1 MANEAAKKRVIKNR
15 EVIGKYRLILLGAN
29 VRAPPAHW
37 RAPLHRHRQLDPDR
51 FPVGAAAQ
59 ALYVLYRVVYLWAT
73 FSLWHMGGFALMLA
87 VYGVVWFMLT
97 KAAEPQCARR
107 PAPAQH
113 PRSPPP
119 PSTAA
124 PGRPSPRRPGR
135 ARPRG
140 PSPGSKAQRA
150 ACVCGRYA
158 PLKDGGALISG
169 GDDLDHVPYLLWLYL
184 LCPTS
189 VTAATRS

>member
-150 ACVCGRYA
+150 ARACAAGTRLSRTAVHSSA
-158 PLKDGGALISG
+158 AATTSTM
-169 GDDLDHVPYLLWLYL
+169 
-184 LCPTS
+184 CPTYYGY
-189 VTAATRS
+189 TYYARRA